1 MTAAAVHREQAVTR
15 DATTGLSAESIA
27 AVRPQVQAMLT
38 GIPAYAGLTGAEQA
52 KLAHDMVKVLA
63 YMNDPNRVVE
73 QTSPA
78 PLAEAQA
85 QKKPDAN
92 EQTRQNLSKSPGFAG
107 KDFVGGAAREGTD
120 QFGNLVKT
128 VDFPAFV
135 GGLINNVFKVIVETS
150 IEQMRAYGELVSA
163 VAKTAEDY
171 MAENIGMGQGRDY
184 LAQRFPDLVD
194 VDIDDNGKSSLRVTA
209 EDGEAALTEIH
220 NTLGMTGEPV
230 TDISDEESEVLFVNA
245 ARLQMAKSRQQ
256 LLASMVMLGINRIVV
271 TNGLIKAKVKFNLDT
286 TDEARRGYAASAYD
300 RQTSRNKNV
309 SAFGG
314 SFLGFGGG
322 SVNTNEQ
329 SHVATVST
337 KVDETSDS
345 KLELSASLMGEVQVN
360 FKSDYLPLE
369 KMATP
374 EMIGA
379 IQGNAQPS
387 APTNMARPTPAA
399 PEAAAG

>member
-1 MTAAAVHREQAVTR
+1 MATAPEPS
-15 DATTGLSAESIA
+15 ATSAPATGLSPNSIA
-27 AVRPQVQAMLT
+27 AVRPQVQDMLT
-38 GIPAYAGLTGAEQA
+38 RIPAYSQLTGAEQA
-52 KLAHDMVKVLA
+52 DLAHNMVKVLA

-73 QTSPA
+73 QTAANPV
-78 PLAEAQA
+78 LAEAQA

-107 KDFVGGAAREGTD
+107 KDFVGGAAREGTQ

-128 VDFPAFV
+128 VNFPEFV

-150 IEQMRAYGELVSA
+150 IEQMRAYGELVAA

-184 LAQRFPDLVD
+184 LAQRFPDLIDVD
-194 VDIDDNGKSSLRVTA
+194 VADNGKSSLRVTA
-209 EDGEAALTEIH
+209 EDGEAALAEIH
-220 NTLGMTGEPV
+220 NTLGMTGEPI
-230 TDISDEESEVLFVNA
+230 TDISDEEAETALVNA

-271 TNGLIKAKVKFNLDT
+271 TNGLIKAKVKFTLDT
-286 TDEARRGYAASAYD
+286 TDEAHRGYRASAYD

-329 SHVATVST
+329 THVASVST
-337 KVDETSDS
+337 HVDESSDS

-379 IQGNAQPS
+379 IQGNAQPT
-387 APTNMARPTPAA
+387 APPNLARSGTPAA
-399 PEAAAG
+399 GAPAV